1 MQPVTPRST
10 FIKAQGK
17 TRGQGDKGTRR
28 QGEKNLLVPLSPLL
42 LVSMSSF
49 LALLDDLEIDQ
60 PALDFFQRDAGRF
73 GIGHV
78 DARLGAFLNLFTAFR
93 GDQNLAVFAV
103 DRNRLRLFFLV
114 LIISHLTY
122 PLSRLLKVCRIRAA
136 ISRRRAVRQRSAAII
151 ATNSSMAR
159 SRSSLI
165 TT

>member
-1 MQPVTPRST
+1 MQPVTPNRT
-10 FIKAQGK
+10 FIKLKREWGM
-17 TRGQGDKGTRR
+17 GS
-28 QGEKNLLVPLSPLL
+28 GEWGRNSLPFPHSPLPTPD
-42 LVSMSSF
+42 SPSPSF
-49 LALLDDLEIDQ
+49 LALFDDLEIDQ

-103 DRNRLRLFFLV
+103 DRKRLRFFFLV

-122 PLSRLLKVCRIRAA
+122 PLPCMLKVRRIRAA
-136 ISRRRAVRQRSAAII
+136 ISWRRALRQRSAVII
-151 ATNSSMAR
+151 ATNSSIAR

-165 TT
+165 TM

>member
-10 FIKAQGK
+10 FIKLKREWGMGS
-17 TRGQGDKGTRR
+17 REWGR
-28 QGEKNLLVPLSPLL
+28 NSLPLPHSPLPLL
-42 LVSMSSF
+42 LLF
-49 LALLDDLEIDQ
+49 DDLEIDQ

-78 DARLGAFLNLFTAFR
+78 DAWLGPFLNLFTAFR

>member
-1 MQPVTPRST
+1 MQPVTPNRT
-10 FIKAQGK
+10 FIKLE
-17 TRGQGDKGTRR
+17 RGSGGAREGETKRR
-28 QGEKNLLVPLSPLL
+28 LSLGFPRPLAPPLPRSLL
-42 LVSMSSF
+42 

-60 PALDFFQRDAGRF
+60 PALDLFQRDAGRF

-103 DRNRLRLFFLV
+103 DRKRLHFFFPV

-122 PLSRLLKVCRIRAA
+122 PLPRLLKVCRIRAA

-151 ATNSSMAR
+151 ATNSSIAR

>member
-1 MQPVTPRST
+1 MGSGEWGVGKEFNSISPLSTPH
-10 FIKAQGK
+10 
-17 TRGQGDKGTRR
+17 
-28 QGEKNLLVPLSPLL
+28 SPLL
-42 LVSMSSF
+42 L
-49 LALLDDLEIDQ
+49 LLLFDDLEIDQ

-103 DRNRLRLFFLV
+103 DRKRLRFFFLV

-122 PLSRLLKVCRIRAA
+122 PLPSMLKVCRIRAA
-136 ISRRRAVRQRSAAII
+136 ISWRRALRQRSAVII
-151 ATNSSMAR
+151 ATNSSIAR

>member
-1 MQPVTPRST
+1 MQPVTPNRT
-10 FIKAQGK
+10 FIKLKREWGMGS
-17 TRGQGDKGTRR
+17 REWGR
-28 QGEKNLLVPLSPLL
+28 NSLPLPHSPLPIPHSPLPLL
-42 LVSMSSF
+42 LLF
-49 LALLDDLEIDQ
+49 DDLEIDQ

-78 DARLGAFLNLFTAFR
+78 NARLGAFLNLFTAFR

-103 DRNRLRLFFLV
+103 DRKRLRLFFLV

>member
-1 MQPVTPRST
+1 MQPVTPNRT
-10 FIKAQGK
+10 FIKLKPEWGMGS
-17 TRGQGDKGTRR
+17 REWGR
-28 QGEKNLLVPLSPLL
+28 NSLPLPHSPLPTPHSPLPLL
-42 LVSMSSF
+42 LLF
-49 LALLDDLEIDQ
+49 DDLEIDQ

-93 GDQNLAVFAV
+93 GDQNLAVLAV
-103 DRNRLRLFFLV
+103 DRKWLRFFFLV

-151 ATNSSMAR
+151 ATNSSIAR